1 MQHRQQ
7 EQAAPPAGGSTED
20 ERARAAG
27 TADPGMAGDVHVAGP
42 PPTADS
48 VSAENTVSAE
58 DTSPDPLPAAGLGEE
73 EVATGFPS
81 PGPGGAKPGLHPT
94 PAGLGGVPER
104 LFDPADAER
113 FRERWHE
120 VQAGFIDDPAES
132 VRAADA
138 LASDAVEALSRSV
151 GTHRRALSE
160 EVGRHETPDTERL
173 RLALRGYRD
182 LLERIFAA

>member
-7 EQAAPPAGGSTED
+7 EQVAPPAGGTAED

-42 PPTADS
+42 PPPAADS
-48 VSAENTVSAE
+48 TPAE
-58 DTSPDPLPAAGLGEE
+58 DTSPDPVPAAELGED

-81 PGPGGAKPGLHPT
+81 PGTGGARPGLRPT

-120 VQAGFIDDPAES
+120 VQSGFIDDPAES

-138 LASDAVEALSRSV
+138 LASEAVEALSRSV

>member
-1 MQHRQQ
+1 MQHRSP
-7 EQAAPPAGGSTED
+7 EQAASPAGGTAAD

-27 TADPGMAGDVHVAGP
+27 TADPGVAGDVHVAGP
-42 PPTADS
+42 PPAPAADPDP
-48 VSAENTVSAE
+48 AE
-58 DTSPDPLPAAGLGEE
+58 DTSPDPVPAAGLADD

-81 PGPGGAKPGLHPT
+81 PGPGGARPGLHPT

-120 VQAGFIDDPAES
+120 VQSGFIDDPAES

-138 LASDAVEALSRSV
+138 LTAEAVEALSRSV
-151 GTHRRALSE
+151 GTHRRALSD
-160 EVGRHETPDTERL
+160 EVGRHDAPDTERL

>member
-7 EQAAPPAGGSTED
+7 EQAAPPAGGTAED

-48 VSAENTVSAE
+48 VSAE

-94 PAGLGGVPER
+94 AAGLGGVPER

-160 EVGRHETPDTERL
+160 EVGRHDTPDTERL

>member
-1 MQHRQQ
+1 MQHRSP
-7 EQAAPPAGGSTED
+7 EQAASPAGGAAAD

-27 TADPGMAGDVHVAGP
+27 TADPGAAGDVHVAGP
-42 PPTADS
+42 PPAP
-48 VSAENTVSAE
+48 AECDPAE
-58 DTSPDPLPAAGLGEE
+58 DTSPDPVPAAGLAED

-81 PGPGGAKPGLHPT
+81 PAPGGARPGLHPT

-113 FRERWHE
+113 FRQRWHE
-120 VQAGFIDDPAES
+120 VQSGFVDDPAES

-138 LASDAVEALSRSV
+138 LAAEAVEALSRSA
-151 GTHRRALSE
+151 GTHRRALSDE
-160 EVGRHETPDTERL
+160 AARHGAPDTERL